1 MKIINIGILAHV
13 DAGKTTLTE
22 SLLYVSGAIAQQG
35 SVDKGTTRTD
45 TMALERQRGITIQT
59 AVTSFEWNDY
69 KINIVDTPGH
79 MDFLAEVYRSLAVL
93 DGAILVISA
102 KDGVQAQTRI
112 LFHALQE
119 MNIPTIIFINK
130 IDQNGIDLQRVYQ
143 DIREKLTDDMIV
155 MQEISISPDISIKA
169 ISDAEKWDIV
179 IAEND
184 ELLERYIAG
193 DFLDPHEL
201 ECEMRRR
208 TRRCSLYPV
217 YHGSAKGNIGT
228 ENLIKMITE
237 TFFTETENRPSELCG
252 YVFKVEHTEQKK
264 RLVYLR
270 LYQGTLRLRDTL
282 LLSKKKKVKITEMS
296 IPANGEMIPADYA
309 CPGEIVVLT
318 NDILELNSVLGNENL
333 LPRKEQLDNPI
344 PLLRTMV
351 TPQKTEQ
358 NNPLIRK
365 VRKGE
370 CNFMF
375 AKNSKAYSVYLLFR
389 FVCSL
394 AVSMSTVLSIVYH
407 LEVVQLDAFQLV
419 LVGTVLETSC
429 FLFEIPTGVV
439 ADLYSRRRSVLIGM
453 FLYGLG
459 FLMEGALPWFAPVLL
474 AQVVWGCGDTF
485 ITGALE
491 AWIASEEEDKPIDKV
506 FLRGSQMGQIGG
518 VLGVV
523 LGTLLGNINLQM
535 PVILGGSLCL
545 LLGLVLVRIMPETNF
560 SPAIEERQGLLK
572 DFVCLFKLN
581 LGFVKGAPVLLAL
594 LAITLCGGLAS
605 EGFDR
610 LSTAHF
616 LDDTVIPVIGPLNSV
631 TWFGVIS
638 LIGSGLGILAS
649 QLLIARMEKKGTV
662 SRTSVVMSTSAGYIL
677 CLVLFAVGR
686 SFWFMLLVFLLAGLM
701 RTIKEP
707 VLAAWMNDHVDEKMR
722 ATVFST
728 SGQLDSFGQIIGG
741 PIVGLVAQQVSIPWG
756 LVCTAF
762 LLLPALF
769 LVPVAGKKRD

>member
-1 MKIINIGILAHV
+1 MEIEPLVPNGTEPDDTNTDTDAREALFLAARRAV
-13 DAGKTTLTE
+13 DSSERRAARKAARKTPKHPIAYLIKVDIVWQLL
-22 SLLYVSGAIAQQG
+22 SLLAIMLLTVLIYLAASG
-35 SVDKGTTRTD
+35 DTTREPFAT
-45 TMALERQRGITIQT
+45 L
-59 AVTSFEWNDY
+59 
-69 KINIVDTPGH
+69 
-79 MDFLAEVYRSLAVL
+79 
-93 DGAILVISA
+93 
-102 KDGVQAQTRI
+102 
-112 LFHALQE
+112 
-119 MNIPTIIFINK
+119 
-130 IDQNGIDLQRVYQ
+130 
-143 DIREKLTDDMIV
+143 
-155 MQEISISPDISIKA
+155 
-169 ISDAEKWDIV
+169 
-179 IAEND
+179 
-184 ELLERYIAG
+184 
-193 DFLDPHEL
+193 
-201 ECEMRRR
+201 
-208 TRRCSLYPV
+208 
-217 YHGSAKGNIGT
+217 
-228 ENLIKMITE
+228 
-237 TFFTETENRPSELCG
+237 
-252 YVFKVEHTEQKK
+252 
-264 RLVYLR
+264 LR
-270 LYQGTLRLRDTL
+270 LSAAAVGLV
-282 LLSKKKKVKITEMS
+282 S
-296 IPANGEMIPADYA
+296 
-309 CPGEIVVLT
+309 
-318 NDILELNSVLGNENL
+318 
-333 LPRKEQLDNPI
+333 
-344 PLLRTMV
+344 
-351 TPQKTEQ
+351 Q
-358 NNPLIRK
+358 NNPLI
-365 VRKGE
+365 RKGE

-389 FVCSL
+389 FVFSL

>member
-1 MKIINIGILAHV
+1 
-13 DAGKTTLTE
+13 
-22 SLLYVSGAIAQQG
+22 
-35 SVDKGTTRTD
+35 
-45 TMALERQRGITIQT
+45 
-59 AVTSFEWNDY
+59 
-69 KINIVDTPGH
+69 
-79 MDFLAEVYRSLAVL
+79 
-93 DGAILVISA
+93 
-102 KDGVQAQTRI
+102 
-112 LFHALQE
+112 
-119 MNIPTIIFINK
+119 
-130 IDQNGIDLQRVYQ
+130 
-143 DIREKLTDDMIV
+143 
-155 MQEISISPDISIKA
+155 
-169 ISDAEKWDIV
+169 
-179 IAEND
+179 
-184 ELLERYIAG
+184 
-193 DFLDPHEL
+193 
-201 ECEMRRR
+201 
-208 TRRCSLYPV
+208 
-217 YHGSAKGNIGT
+217 
-228 ENLIKMITE
+228 
-237 TFFTETENRPSELCG
+237 
-252 YVFKVEHTEQKK
+252 
-264 RLVYLR
+264 
-270 LYQGTLRLRDTL
+270 
-282 LLSKKKKVKITEMS
+282 
-296 IPANGEMIPADYA
+296 
-309 CPGEIVVLT
+309 
-318 NDILELNSVLGNENL
+318 
-333 LPRKEQLDNPI
+333 
-344 PLLRTMV
+344 
-351 TPQKTEQ
+351 
-358 NNPLIRK
+358 
-365 VRKGE
+365 
-370 CNFMF
+370 MF

-419 LVGTVLETSC
+419 LVGTVQETAC

-485 ITGALE
+485 ITG
-491 AWIASEEEDKPIDKV
+491 
-506 FLRGSQMGQIGG
+506 

-523 LGTLLGNINLQM
+523 PGTLLGNINLQM